1 MTTPKAPLTPLM
13 RRIVLADAVFEFV
26 VAVSLSGVVGNAYFW
41 LNVDHGITVAG
52 AVVFAAVG
60 AGLAAAAFFPKT
72 NQGFLQVLAFAN
84 IAGGLAI
91 WLAAALKWSQFEPGG
106 HWLVAF
112 VADGCLALGVLEWL
126 ALRRGA

>member
-1 MTTPKAPLTPLM
+1 MTAPHAALTPLM
-13 RRIVLADAVFEFV
+13 RRIVFADGAFEFV
-26 VAVSLSGVVGNAYFW
+26 VALLLSGLVGNAHFW
-41 LNVDHGITVAG
+41 LNVDQGITVIG

-60 AGLAAAAFFPKT
+60 AGLVAAAFLPRA

-91 WLAAALKWSQFEPGG
+91 WLAAALQWSQFEPGG

-112 VADGCLALGVLEWL
+112 VADGCLVLGALEWL